1 MTRLNPTTQITDA
14 FRALASP
21 LLREAIRRARS
32 LDQGTDAEAFHKL
45 RIALRRLRSLW
56 WAYEP
61 FLDKQDAKLQR
72 DEFKVLADAAGKT
85 RDWDVLRELL
95 VKRKYTR
102 EAFSSI
108 LQPIDEYRA
117 NALSYSRAAIGNAD
131 IEQILGNA
139 LERALV
145 QLTSIAE
152 PPLLGEFARAR
163 IETAERK
170 LRKRINVAVKT
181 VHDDYATL
189 HQVRIAGKK
198 VRYLLEFF
206 SPILDD
212 SHQSAI
218 LTLASLQQELGNLND
233 IVTSESLI
241 RQYEFAPATQPLVAD
256 LLRWLLHEKQL
267 SRDQAY
273 SHIRRL

>member
-1 MTRLNPTTQITDA
+1 VTRLNPTTQITDA